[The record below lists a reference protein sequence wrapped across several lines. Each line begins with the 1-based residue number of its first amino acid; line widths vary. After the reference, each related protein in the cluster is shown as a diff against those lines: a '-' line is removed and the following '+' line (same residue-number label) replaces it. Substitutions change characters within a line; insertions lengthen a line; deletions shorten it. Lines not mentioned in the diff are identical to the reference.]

1 LPDYAGAIS
10 LGTDPE
16 LNALKDAGKRMSD
29 ALNAQLV
36 FNGLSGTFRWMAFK
50 LDDGSSDGAVYDTRA
65 DAIKHQKFE
74 TQCWYEQ
81 ILPSGAGYS
90 PDVCAMTIQYARVAY
105 DAGFRPSIDAPT
117 PIQPVRREHARLQ
130 SAIRRSNR
138 KVR

>member
-1 LPDYAGAIS
+1 MDLAGALS

-29 ALNAQLV
+29 ALNAQLI
-36 FNGLSGTFRWMAFK
+36 FHGMSGVFRWMAFK
-50 LDDGSSDGAVYDTRA
+50 LDDGSSDGTVYDTRE

-117 PIQPVRREHARLQ
+117 PIQPVRRETARLQ
-130 SAIRRSNR
+130 SAIQRRNR
-138 KVR
+138 KR